1 METTELFG
9 RYHRRIRQL
18 ASYRAGR
25 AASHD
30 EIAGVMERLNEDC
43 RRLSPADR
51 RRLRDEL
58 AGQIEEEAL
67 HCTDANMKAVLVI
80 AVKHLEAEL

>member
-18 ASYRAGR
+18 ASHRADRSVLR
-25 AASHD
+25 A
-30 EIAGVMERLNEDC
+30 EIAEVMERLNEEC
-43 RRLSPADR
+43 RRLSPASS

-58 AGQIEEEAL
+58 ASQLEEEAL
-67 HCTDANMKAVLVI
+67 HCTDASMKAVLVI
-80 AVKHLEAEL
+80 AVKHLEAEP